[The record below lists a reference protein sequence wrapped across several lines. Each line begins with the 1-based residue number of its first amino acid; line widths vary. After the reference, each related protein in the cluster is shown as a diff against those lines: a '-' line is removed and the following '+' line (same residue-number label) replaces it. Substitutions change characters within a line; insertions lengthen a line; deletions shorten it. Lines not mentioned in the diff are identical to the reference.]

1 MVMLVTLQE
10 ASDHLRRDTDD
21 DNADLALKIRA
32 ASRAIIN
39 YLKDEMA
46 VYQWEG
52 LDSAGDRIYLLD
64 SAGDYIIRDEVR
76 EAVLIMIGVFYI
88 DRDAKD
94 YTESKGGQARLGD
107 MSLPRVVHFLLDPL
121 RKPTCA

>member
-21 DNADLALKIRA
+21 DDADLKNDM
-32 ASRAIIN
+32 S
-39 YLKDEMA
+39 
-46 VYQWEG
+46 VYEWE
-52 LDSAGDRIYLLD
+52 LDSAGDRVYMQN
-64 SAGDYIIRDEVR
+64 SAGDYIIREEVKQ
-76 EAVLIMIGVFYI
+76 AVLIMVGIFYI
-88 DRDAKD
+88 DRDAREYTD
-94 YTESKGGQARLGD
+94 TESGRARLGD

>member
-21 DNADLALKIRA
+21 DDADLTLKILA
-32 ASRAIIN
+32 ASRAVIN
-39 YLKDEMA
+39 YLKNDMS
-46 VYQWEG
+46 VYEWE
-52 LDSAGDRIYLLD
+52 LDSAGDRVYMQN
-64 SAGDYIIRDEVR
+64 SAGDYIIREEVKQ
-76 EAVLIMIGVFYI
+76 AVLIMVGIFYI
-88 DRDAKD
+88 DRDAREYTD
-94 YTESKGGQARLGD
+94 TESGRARLGD